1 MAVSPQSAIDTI
13 VELLKAAHLRPAAID
28 VEPLAIGRILK
39 TCHPSDLGSRKT
51 CVVNIGDSS
60 SSINMYRDSVL
71 AFPRS
76 IPSGG
81 KNLTNAIST
90 QMSLTA
96 EDAEARKKA
105 DGNVPTSGGQTT
117 QAFAAYNPFDTSGE
131 AAAEGEAATAPAPA
145 AAPAGDNMFGAME
158 PQLVDF
164 VAEIR
169 RSIDYYR
176 SRGGDVETIGLTGG
190 GSQLKGLPA
199 YIEASLGIP
208 VQVLN
213 PFANLEIGVQPGA
226 ETYLQDDASE
236 FSVAV
241 GMGLH
246 IAFD

>member
-1 MAVSPQSAIDTI
+1 
-13 VELLKAAHLRPAAID
+13 
-28 VEPLAIGRILK
+28 
-39 TCHPSDLGSRKT
+39 
-51 CVVNIGDSS
+51 
-60 SSINMYRDSVL
+60 
-71 AFPRS
+71 
-76 IPSGG
+76 
-81 KNLTNAIST
+81 
-90 QMSLTA
+90 MSMTA

-105 DGNVPTSGGQTT
+105 EGSVPTSGGQPT
-117 QAFAAYNPFDTSGE
+117 QSFAAYNPFETNAE
-131 AAAEGEAATAPAPA
+131 APAEGEAAPAPAPA
-145 AAPAGDNMFGAME
+145 PAGNMFGAME

-176 SRGGDVETIGLTGG
+176 SRGGDVESIGVTGG
-190 GSQLKGLPA
+190 GSKLKGLPA

-213 PFANLEIGVQPGA
+213 PFAGLEVGVQPGA

>member
-1 MAVSPQSAIDTI
+1 M
-13 VELLKAAHLRPAAID
+13 
-28 VEPLAIGRILK
+28 
-39 TCHPSDLGSRKT
+39 
-51 CVVNIGDSS
+51 VNIGDSS

-76 IPSGG
+76 IPMGG
-81 KNLTNAIST
+81 KNLTNAIAT
-90 QMSLTA
+90 QMTLTA
-96 EDAEARKKA
+96 EEAEARKKA
-105 DGNVPTSGGQTT
+105 EASVPGSGGQAT
-117 QAFAAYNPFDTSGE
+117 QTFAAYNPFDANGE
-131 AAAEGEAATAPAPA
+131 GAEGVEGEAPAPVPAPAP
-145 AAPAGDNMFGAME
+145 PSNMFGAME

-176 SRGGDVETIGLTGG
+176 SRGGDVESIGLTGG

-199 YIEASLGIP
+199 YIEGSLGIP

-213 PFANLEIGVQPGA
+213 PFAGLEVGVQPGA
-226 ETYLQDDASE
+226 ETYLQQDASE